1 VNEHDDIGRELRET
15 RAEPTPE
22 FARELDERAAEWL
35 RERPRRRL
43 PSLRI
48 AIPAVATAAAAAVV
62 LALAVSGDDDDKG
75 SELEVAVVAAQGTVD
90 AVGGGERQSE
100 ALPQSEALRES
111 EAAPKAAEGGF
122 ASPKST
128 RVAEDEPVVVR
139 FFFTAPTDGTV
150 ELAGREAAVKVPAG
164 AGRLEIS
171 TDGLPAGTHKLVI
184 SVRSMPPYRHR
195 IEIGG

>member
-15 RAEPTPE
+15 RAEPTRE

-48 AIPAVATAAAAAVV
+48 AIPAVATAVAAAVV
-62 LALAVSGDDDDKG
+62 LGLVISGGDDGDS
-75 SELEVAVVAAQGTVD
+75 SELEVAVVSDQGTAE
-90 AVGGGERQSE
+90 AVGGGSQ
-100 ALPQSEALRES
+100 LDLRKES
-111 EAAPKAAEGGF
+111 EAPRALEG
-122 ASPKST
+122 A
-128 RVAEDEPVVVR
+128 VAVPQKDRLEEGEPVVVR
-139 FFFTAPTDGTV
+139 YFFSAPTKALI
-150 ELAGREAAVKVPAG
+150 ELGGRETQVNVPAG

-184 SVRSMPPYRHR
+184 SVRSMPPYRRR
-195 IEIGG
+195 IEIAG